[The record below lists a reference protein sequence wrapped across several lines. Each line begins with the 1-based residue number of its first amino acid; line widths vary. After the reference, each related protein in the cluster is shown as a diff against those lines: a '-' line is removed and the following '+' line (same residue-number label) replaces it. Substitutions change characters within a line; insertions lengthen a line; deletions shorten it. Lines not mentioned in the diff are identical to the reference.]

1 MVVSVENKNLVVAKK
16 NKRKKNQNMQCTI
29 VRKQRF
35 TDKQE
40 ASGKLNSLEL
50 KTPLTKIP
58 VLGEILF

>member
-16 NKRKKNQNMQCTI
+16 NKGKKNQNMQCTI
-29 VRKQRF
+29 VRKSRF

-40 ASGKLNSLEL
+40 ASGKLSSLEL

-58 VLGEILF
+58 VLGDILF